1 MSALSFEEKLSLEK
15 LRLEKLRA
23 RILIGIFV
31 LGTIVQLAFFLFNV
45 KGILN
50 NPGVRNSFLFTFGFN
65 LFAVIF
71 GISHLTFLNS
81 ISKKRKFSLTI
92 YGRIAHT
99 TLEALFPAFLLYFIF
114 ASFTYSIN
122 ELDSLTFYLYFILII
137 LSTLRLNFFLSVW
150 AGFVSAAGYLV
161 LGLFVLKDSG
171 IAESI
176 GAISPPR
183 SMTVINTG
191 VVLLVC
197 GIVTGFISNQVGK
210 SITRMVRAV
219 EEEGKIFNLFSQQTS
234 REVVD
239 EILSSANKAESKLMN
254 VCVMFIDIRNF
265 TSMAGSKPASE
276 ILEYQNAFFSTVI
289 DVVYK
294 NKGIINQFLGDGCMV
309 TFGAPQPLDNPSDAA
324 VKSAYELKEAI
335 GLKVREGI
343 LPPTTIGIGMHAGEA
358 VTGNIGNEQRQQ
370 YSITGSVVIL
380 ASRIEQLNK
389 EFATQILAS
398 KEVINNVVFTGN
410 KPRLLG
416 AFRLKGWDQMVD
428 VYELV

>member
-1 MSALSFEEKLSLEK
+1 
-15 LRLEKLRA
+15 
-23 RILIGIFV
+23 
-31 LGTIVQLAFFLFNV
+31 
-45 KGILN
+45 
-50 NPGVRNSFLFTFGFN
+50 
-65 LFAVIF
+65 
-71 GISHLTFLNS
+71 
-81 ISKKRKFSLTI
+81 
-92 YGRIAHT
+92 
-99 TLEALFPAFLLYFIF
+99 FPAFLLYFIS
-114 ASFTYSIN
+114 ASFTYNIN
-122 ELDSLTFYLYFILII
+122 ELDTLTFYLYFILII

-150 AGFVSAAGYLV
+150 AGFVSAAGYVV
-161 LGLFVLKDSG
+161 LGLFILKDSG
-171 IAESI
+171 IAERI
-176 GAISPPR
+176 GSISPPR
-183 SMTVINTG
+183 SLAVINKG
-191 VVLLVC
+191 VVLLAC

-254 VCVMFIDIRNF
+254 VCVMFLDIRNF

-276 ILEYQNAFFSTVI
+276 ILDYQNAFFSTVI
-289 DVVYK
+289 EVVYK

-335 GLKVREGI
+335 GQKVKEGI

-428 VYELV
+428 VYELI